1 MTITGKDAVLGAD
14 KTVCDTTHDKTVG
27 RLSFGML
34 AVAVNQGITD
44 FVLNCNLCSQIY
56 IHFSVPLCFVPLLSA
71 CPSGIRFYGMLFS
84 LQENHISYLKTSLPV
99 DFSSIELQEILIQRN
114 FLIRLVLV
122 CFVSCIQFH
131 SFNNCIDFS

>member
-44 FVLNCNLCSQIY
+44 
-56 IHFSVPLCFVPLLSA
+56 CFKL
-71 CPSGIRFYGMLFS
+71 
-84 LQENHISYLKTSLPV
+84 
-99 DFSSIELQEILIQRN
+99 
-114 FLIRLVLV
+114 
-122 CFVSCIQFH
+122 
-131 SFNNCIDFS
+131 